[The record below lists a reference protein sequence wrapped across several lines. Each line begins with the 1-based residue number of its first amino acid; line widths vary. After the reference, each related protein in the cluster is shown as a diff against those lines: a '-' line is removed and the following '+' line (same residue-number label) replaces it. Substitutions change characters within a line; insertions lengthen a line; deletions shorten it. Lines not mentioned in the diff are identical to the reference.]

1 MGRPVA
7 DLRLDDDRYVA
18 LLAKLNNPPENVPKE
33 DRAGRH
39 VLDLLRPLRRG
50 LCSIRAFC
58 RCIAMSSAAAAAAA
72 AAAEAA
78 SGCRRS
84 EEEGGPLR
92 LRHIAYAEGRGNIIV
107 EYPGDDPDR
116 VISFVGCHLDVVT
129 ANPDDWDFDPFAL
142 SVEGDKLRGRGTTDC
157 LGHVALVTELFRQ
170 LAEERPALRPSVVGV
185 FIANEENSSA
195 LGVGI
200 DAMVRDGLLDKLKAG
215 PVSFWVDV
223 ADKQPCIGTGGMAAW
238 TLRASGKLFHS
249 GLPHK
254 AINPLELAM
263 EALAEVQRRFY
274 ADFPPHAEEARY
286 GFATPSTM
294 KPTQWSYPGGSI
306 NQIPGECTISG
317 DCRITPFYSTA
328 EVVKKVIGYVEDID
342 ANLGKL
348 ATRGPCSRYDLPDED
363 LRGRV
368 SIEFE
373 EVQMSGVACRLDSP
387 GFKALCAATEAVVG
401 HVKPYSI
408 TGSLPLIRELQDA
421 GFDVQTVGYGV
432 MATYHARNEYCLL
445 SDFQQGFRVLCHII
459 EQLNGV

>member
-18 LLAKLNNPPENVPKE
+18 LLAKLLSATTIASYRRSLPVCNAQNNPPENVPKE

-50 LCSIRAFC
+50 LCSIV
-58 RCIAMSSAAAAAAA
+58 
-72 AAAEAA
+72 
-78 SGCRRS
+78 

-92 LRHIAYAEGRGNIIV
+92 VRHVAYAEGRGNIIV

-116 VISFVGCHLDVVT
+116 IVSFVGCHLDVVT

-185 FIANEENSSA
+185 FMANEENSSA

-215 PVSFWVDV
+215 PVFWVDV

-274 ADFPPHAEEARY
+274 AEFPPHAEEARY

-328 EVVKKVIGYVEDID
+328 EVVKKVTAYVEDID
-342 ANLGKL
+342 ANLDKL

-401 HVKPYSI
+401 HVAPYSI

-459 EQLNGV
+459 EQLNGA